1 VKRNEAATGLGGAE
15 TEAGDSPGALFHP
28 TNLRIKRA
36 FDAGAS
42 LLFILAGL
50 PLAALIALAIRLETR
65 GPVLFRHTRVG
76 RNNRKFVLWKFRSMV
91 VDADALLDDYL
102 RRHPELLDEWNR
114 THKLK
119 QDPRVTRVGRWLRRS
134 SLDELPQLWN
144 VLRGD
149 MSMVGPRPIVEEE
162 MPKYG
167 PAASLYVR
175 VPPGLTGLWQISG
188 RNDTSYRQRVDL
200 DTKYIRNWSMGMDLL
215 VLWKTVRVVLKGKGA
230 Y

>member
-1 VKRNEAATGLGGAE
+1 MRREASCDDLDIASNLLLHPSSLRLKRV
-15 TEAGDSPGALFHP
+15 
-28 TNLRIKRA
+28 
-36 FDAGAS
+36 FDVVAS
-42 LLFILAGL
+42 VFFILAGL

-65 GPVLFRHTRVG
+65 GPVFFRHTRVG
-76 RNNRKFVLWKFRSMV
+76 RHGRKFILWKFRSMV
-91 VDADALLDDYL
+91 VNADALLDDYL
-102 RRHPELLDEWNR
+102 RMHPELLDEWNR

-119 QDPRVTRVGRWLRRS
+119 QDPRVTRVGRLLRRS

-162 MPKYG
+162 MAKYG
-167 PAASLYVR
+167 PAAALYVR

-188 RNDTSYRQRVDL
+188 RNDTSYRQRVEL
-200 DTKYIRNWSMGMDLL
+200 DTRYIREWSIGMDLV
-215 VLWKTVRVVLKGKGA
+215 VLWKTVRVVLRGHGA